1 MRSQNFIILILF
13 LYLATGCTNQFS
25 PDIGENQQQLVV
37 DGLITDQYRV
47 NRIKLSR
54 SMPIGKPLVRNPV
67 KGAVV
72 TITDEKGTVSTLRE
86 FPAGTYSTDSLKFR
100 GCVGSHYALNIKLNN
115 VNYATDFIEM
125 KPVPPID
132 SLYYEKVV
140 INASNDIEDVDEGCK
155 IFLDS
160 RDPSNKC
167 LFFRWNYTETWE
179 YHIPYTV
186 TNRICWVYGRSRE
199 VLIKNTSV
207 YSQAMVTKYPVL
219 FISNN
224 TDKLKV
230 KYSILVNQYSLNESE
245 FDFWEKVQ
253 NISENVGNLYD
264 ITPVAIS
271 GNIRCTTNPGETVH
285 GYFSVSAVT
294 QKRLFI
300 RDKFLGQPNFY
311 TYCATD
317 TIYGSLPEKELNKT
331 YWVIEDNS
339 NEIPPWWVITEFREC
354 ADCTTEGTKIRPPF
368 WNEDLFNK

>member
-1 MRSQNFIILILF
+1 MRSLSFIILILF
-13 LYLATGCTNQFS
+13 LSLATGCTNQFS
-25 PDIGENQQQLVV
+25 PDIDENQQLLVV
-37 DGLITDQYRV
+37 DGMITDQYRV

-72 TITDEKGTVSTLRE
+72 TITDEKGTVSTLKE

-100 GCVGSHYALNIKLNN
+100 GCVGGRYALNIKINN
-115 VNYATDFIEM
+115 VYYATDFTEM

-140 INASNDIEDVDEGCK
+140 LTASNDIEDVDEGCK
-155 IFLDS
+155 IYLDS
-160 RDPSNKC
+160 RDPSNNC

-179 YHIPYTV
+179 YLIPYTV

-199 VLIKNTSV
+199 VLIKNTSIF
-207 YSQAMVTKYPVL
+207 SQAMVTKYPVL

-245 FDFWEKVQ
+245 FDFWDKVQ

-285 GYFSVSAVT
+285 GYFSVSAVS

-339 NEIPPWWVITEFREC
+339 NEIPPWWVITEYREC

-368 WNEDLFNK
+368 WDEDLFNK